1 MSLFNFKTRFVPK
14 IENGTKKFT
23 CRYKRKVMPKVGQ
36 TMHMKTGPRFKPVSI
51 TNEHTIKSIQ
61 TLSIT
66 IVKKT
71 VSLKYDAQKGS
82 MHAVDRPAKVELVVD
97 GLRLGP
103 AQRKLF
109 YEYDGFDS
117 EADFVDYWTEG
128 GTKSL
133 CEELF
138 IFHWTDF
145 KF

>member
-61 TLSIT
+61 TLSLT
-66 IVKKT
+66 IICKSFIYEGKEIR
-71 VSLKYDAQKGS
+71 KAG
-82 MHAVDRPAKVELVVD
+82 RVEILVD